1 MTTETRKPLVG
12 CARAWLGIL
21 LLSSV
26 VGGALLNPAL
36 AADALNRQHAI
47 DMALQQNGGD
57 GKVLGVSTSRD
68 QNGDTVFAVKVL
80 ANGRVRVFRFRQAR

>member
-1 MTTETRKPLVG
+1 MTKDRKRRFVRCVQIWLRVLLVSMVVSGLPLN
-12 CARAWLGIL
+12 
-21 LLSSV
+21 S
-26 VGGALLNPAL
+26 AL

-47 DMALQQNGGD
+47 DMALQQNGGE

-68 QNGDTVFAVKVL
+68 QNGNTVFAVKVL